1 MGVTCRDFRLHHRV
15 PAQSSSIKEEHLMR
29 TKMTARLVALSSVV
43 VALVAVVEAGAK
55 WN

>member
-1 MGVTCRDFRLHHRV
+1 
-15 PAQSSSIKEEHLMR
+15 MR
-29 TKMTARLVALSSVV
+29 TKMTAKVVALSSVV

>member
-1 MGVTCRDFRLHHRV
+1 MGVTCRDFRQHRRV
-15 PAQSSSIKEEHLMR
+15 FAQSSPIKEEHRMR
-29 TKMTARLVALSSVV
+29 TKMTAKLVALSSVV